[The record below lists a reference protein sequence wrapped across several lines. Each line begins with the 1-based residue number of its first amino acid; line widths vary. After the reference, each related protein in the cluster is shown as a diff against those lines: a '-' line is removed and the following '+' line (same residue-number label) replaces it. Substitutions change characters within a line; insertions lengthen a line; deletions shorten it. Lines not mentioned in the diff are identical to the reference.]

1 MRMATVIRGL
11 HHLTRDDL
19 LPLERYAVERTAFRA
34 RAIAHKRDR
43 QLRLGAHATLL
54 FEDRLTV
61 QYQVQE
67 MLRIERIF
75 EPDAIQAELDAYNP
89 LVPDGRNLKAT
100 LLLEYPDPRVR
111 AFELE
116 RLRGI
121 EHRFCAEVEGQ
132 APTFAI
138 ADEDLGRS
146 DGRKTSAVHFLRF
159 EFAPAAIAALRA
171 GAAWSF
177 AVEDPRYPH
186 RVEASPA
193 VRAALLR
200 DFA

>member
-1 MRMATVIRGL
+1 MATVMPAFNA
-11 HHLTRDDL
+11 LTRADL
-19 LPLERYAVERTAFRA
+19 LPLERYAEQRAAFRA
-34 RAIAHKRDR
+34 RALAHKRDR
-43 QLRLGAHATLL
+43 RLRLGPHMTLL

-75 EPDAIQAELDAYNP
+75 EADAIQGELDAYNP
-89 LVPDGRNLKAT
+89 LIPDGRNLKAT

-111 AFELE
+111 QFELE
-116 RLRGI
+116 RLRGV
-121 EHRFCAEVEGQ
+121 EHRVCAVVDG
-132 APTFAI
+132 APPLFAI

-159 EFAPAAIAALRA
+159 EFAPERIAALRA
-171 GAAWSF
+171 GAALAF
-177 AVEDPRYPH
+177 AVEDPRYPQ
-186 RVEASPA
+186 RTEAGPA
-193 VRAALLR
+193 TRESLLR